1 MKGFF
6 RNNGGLLVVAAV
18 LLAALLAILSAITGA
33 NPITNA
39 FQVITHPVGSLTSGI
54 SNWFQGQHDRLTGY
68 DQLLEENE
76 QLKEQLAELE
86 EQVREGQDALR
97 ENERL
102 QSLLGV
108 AQEHPD
114 WTYASAAVIQRS
126 TTNWANQIT
135 ISVGSGQ
142 EVEAGDC
149 VIDQYGNLVG
159 VVKEVGTN
167 WALVDTLLDPGME
180 LGVRVARTDD
190 SAMAQGDFALMGEG
204 KLRMTYIPQDAQLIS
219 GDQVTTSGLGGKYPG
234 GLLVG
239 QVESIE
245 TEADGISRSAV
256 LRPSADVENIRY
268 VYVITNFEG

>member
-39 FQVITHPVGSLTSGI
+39 LQVITRPVGSLTSGI
-54 SNWFQGQHDRLTGY
+54 SNWFLGQHDRLTGY

-114 WTYASAAVIQRS
+114 WTYASDTVIQRS

-190 SAMAQGDFALMGEG
+190 SAMAQGDFTLMGEG

-245 TEADGISRSAV
+245 TEADGISRSA
-256 LRPSADVENIRY
+256 LLNPSADVENIRY

>member
-39 FQVITHPVGSLTSGI
+39 LQVITRPVGSLTSGI
-54 SNWFQGQHDRLTGY
+54 SNWFQGQHDHLTGY

-76 QLKEQLAELE
+76 KLKEQLAELE

-114 WTYASAAVIQRS
+114 WTYASATVIQRS

-190 SAMAQGDFALMGEG
+190 SAMAQGDFTLMGEG

>member
-6 RNNGGLLVVAAV
+6 RNNGGLLVAAAV

-39 FQVITHPVGSLTSGI
+39 LQVITRPVGSLTSGI

-68 DQLLEENE
+68 DQLLEEHE

-114 WTYASAAVIQRS
+114 WTYASATVIQRS

-159 VVKEVGTN
+159 IVKEVGTN

-239 QVESIE
+239 QVESIQ
-245 TEADGISRSAV
+245 TEADGISRSA
-256 LRPSADVENIRY
+256 LLSPSADVEHIRY
-268 VYVITNFEG
+268 VYVITNFEV

>member
-1 MKGFF
+1 MAVENGEWIMRGLAWEDQACIHSWQELVDWIDEVGFLPLF
-6 RNNGGLLVVAAV
+6 RNGINGFVGWVEGVYDY
-18 LLAALLAILSAITGA
+18 
-33 NPITNA
+33 A
-39 FQVITHPVGSLTSGI
+39 FQ
-54 SNWFQGQHDRLTGY
+54 Y
-68 DQLLEENE
+68 DQLVEENE
-76 QLKEQLAELE
+76 QLKIQISEME
-86 EQVREGQDALR
+86 EQVRQAEADSR

-102 QSLLGV
+102 RSLLGLRE
-108 AQEHPD
+108 QRKELKLE
-114 WTYASAAVIQRS
+114 SATVTAVES
-126 TTNWANQIT
+126 TNWYSTFT
-135 ISVGSGQ
+135 ISKGENMGIAA
-142 EVEAGDC
+142 EDC

-190 SAMAQGDFALMGEG
+190 SAMAQGDFTLMGEG

-239 QVESIE
+239 QVESIQ

>member
-6 RNNGGLLVVAAV
+6 RNNGGLLVAAAV

-39 FQVITHPVGSLTSGI
+39 LQVITRPVGSLTSGI
-54 SNWFQGQHDRLTGY
+54 SNWFQGQHDRLAGY

-102 QSLLGV
+102 QTLLGV

-114 WTYASAAVIQRS
+114 WTYASATVIQRS
-126 TTNWANQIT
+126 TTNWAHQIT

-239 QVESIE
+239 QVESIQ
-245 TEADGISRSAV
+245 TEADGISRSAL

-268 VYVITNFEG
+268 VYVITNFKG

>member
-6 RNNGGLLVVAAV
+6 RDNGGLLVLAAV
-18 LLAALLAILSAITGA
+18 LLAALLAILSAISGV

-39 FQVITHPVGSLTSGI
+39 VQVITSPVGSLTSGI
-54 SNWFQGQHDRLTGY
+54 SGWFQGQYDRLTGY
-68 DQLLEENE
+68 DELLAENE
-76 QLKEQLAELE
+76 QLKEQLADLE

-102 QSLLGV
+102 QQLLGV

-114 WTYASAAVIQRS
+114 WTYASATVTQRS
-126 TTNWANQIT
+126 TTNWGCQIT
-135 ISVGSGQ
+135 VNAGSAQ

-159 VVKEVGTN
+159 VVEQVGTN
-167 WALVDTLLDPGME
+167 WSLVSTLLDPGLE

-190 SAMAQGDFALMGEG
+190 SAVAQGDFALMDQG
-204 KLRMTYIPQDAQLIS
+204 KLRMTYIPQDAQLVS
-219 GDQVTTSGLGGKYPG
+219 GDQVVTSGLGGNYPG

-239 QVESIE
+239 QIESID

-256 LRPSADVENIRY
+256 LTPSADVENIRY

>member
-39 FQVITHPVGSLTSGI
+39 LQVITRPVGSLTSDI

-76 QLKEQLAELE
+76 TLKEQLAELE

-114 WTYASAAVIQRS
+114 WTYASATVIQRS

-239 QVESIE
+239 QVESIQ
-245 TEADGISRSAV
+245 TEADGISRSA
-256 LRPSADVENIRY
+256 LLSPSADVEHIRY
-268 VYVITNFEG
+268 VYVITNFEV

>member
-1 MKGFF
+1 M
-6 RNNGGLLVVAAV
+6 VAAV

-39 FQVITHPVGSLTSGI
+39 LQVITRPAGSLTSGI

-76 QLKEQLAELE
+76 KLKEQLADLE

-114 WTYASAAVIQRS
+114 WTYASATVIQRS

-190 SAMAQGDFALMGEG
+190 SAMAQGDFTLMGEG
-204 KLRMTYIPQDAQLIS
+204 KLRMTYISQDAQLIS

-256 LRPSADVENIRY
+256 LNPSADVENIRY

>member
-6 RNNGGLLVVAAV
+6 RNNGGLLVAAAV

-39 FQVITHPVGSLTSGI
+39 LQVITRPVGSLTSGI

-68 DQLLEENE
+68 DQLLEEHE

-102 QSLLGV
+102 QTLLGV

-114 WTYASAAVIQRS
+114 WTYASATVIQRS

-167 WALVDTLLDPGME
+167 WALVDTLLDPGMA

-190 SAMAQGDFALMGEG
+190 SAMAQGDFTLMGEG

-239 QVESIE
+239 QVESIQ

-256 LRPSADVENIRY
+256 LSPSADVEHIRY
-268 VYVITNFEG
+268 VYVITNFKG

>member
-6 RNNGGLLVVAAV
+6 RNNGGLLVLAAV
-18 LLAALLAILSAITGA
+18 LLAALLAILSAITGV
-33 NPITNA
+33 NPIANA
-39 FQVITHPVGSLTSGI
+39 LQVITRPVGSLTSGI
-54 SNWFQGQHDRLTGY
+54 SSWFQGQHDRLTGY
-68 DQLLEENE
+68 DELLEENE

-114 WTYASAAVIQRS
+114 WTYASATVIQRS
-126 TTNWANQIT
+126 TTNWAHQIT
-135 ISVGSGQ
+135 LSVGSSQ
-142 EVEAGDC
+142 DVAAGDC
-149 VIDQYGNLVG
+149 VTDQYGNLVG

-190 SAMAQGDFALMGEG
+190 SAVAQGDFALMGEG
-204 KLRMTYIPQDAQLIS
+204 KLRMTYIPQDAQLVS
-219 GDQVTTSGLGGKYPG
+219 GDQVITSGLGGKYPG

-239 QVESIE
+239 QIESID

-256 LRPSADVENIRY
+256 LKPSADVENIRY